1 MTISELAFGTG
12 VVILDIVQRPDTMAL
27 FTLSDIEQIFIR
39 IAVAHIAL
47 EAQIAKIMVRIR
59 ITINRWYRCGVG
71 FMTCLTATPFLAGR
85 IVQCSKAGIRS
96 YQ

>member
-12 VVILDIVQRPDTMAL
+12 VFILDIVQRLDTMAL
-27 FTLSDIEQIFIR
+27 FTLSDIEQILIR

-47 EAQIAKIMVRIR
+47 EAQIAKIVVCLRIA
-59 ITINRWYRCGVG
+59 INRRCCCVVG
-71 FMTCLTATPFLAGR
+71 FMTCLTATPFLTGR